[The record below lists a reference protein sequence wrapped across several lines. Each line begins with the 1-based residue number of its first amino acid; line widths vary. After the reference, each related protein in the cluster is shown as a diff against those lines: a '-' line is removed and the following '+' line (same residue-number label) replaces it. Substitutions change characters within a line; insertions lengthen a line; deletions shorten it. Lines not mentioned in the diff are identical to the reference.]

1 MDDSHNNFDTKEI
14 ESAIS
19 KVGVSSY
26 KLLLLA
32 GKSGTGKTRLL
43 RHISQEMGIPLIN
56 LGLSL
61 SQQLLSLTVRQRK
74 LKVSD
79 IIEDIL
85 DEQDAA
91 RIGVDNTEIIFDPS
105 LKVNPVGLLKNISRN
120 RSIIWTWNG
129 NIEGNYLTYSYSG
142 HPEHQRISAKEFT
155 VIAV

>member
-1 MDDSHNNFDTKEI
+1 MDDSHSNFDTKEI

-19 KVGVSSY
+19 KAGVSSY

-43 RHISQEMGIPLIN
+43 WHISQEMGIPLIN
-56 LGLSL
+56 LGLLL
-61 SQQLLSLTVRQRK
+61 SRQLLSLTVRQRK

-91 RIGVDNTEIIFDPS
+91 RIGVDNTEIIFEPS
-105 LKVNPVGLLKNISRN
+105 LKINPVGLLKNISRN
-120 RSIIWTWNG
+120 RLIIWTWNG
-129 NIEGNYLTYSYSG
+129 NVEGDHLTYAYSG
-142 HPEHQRISAKEFT
+142 HPEYQRISAKEFT
-155 VIAV
+155 MIVV

>member
-1 MDDSHNNFDTKEI
+1 MNDSQNDSDMEKI

-19 KVGVSSY
+19 KAGSSY
-26 KLLLLA
+26 RKLLLLA

-43 RHISQEMGIPLIN
+43 RHISQEMDIPLIN

-79 IIEDIL
+79 LIEDVL

-91 RIGVDNTEIIFDPS
+91 RIGVDNTEIIFEPS
-105 LKVNPVGLLKNISRN
+105 LKINPVGLLKNISRN
-120 RSIIWTWNG
+120 RLIIWIWNG
-129 NIEGNYLTYSYSG
+129 NVEGDHLTYACRG
-142 HPEHQRISAKEFT
+142 HPEYQRISAKEFT